1 MPIINQSPC
10 KCLCNLRFADASG
23 DEEHKR
29 AYRSVRVAYA
39 GTLAPDGLGDL
50 LHGLVLADDGF
61 MQHLIKVQQLLAL
74 ALEQL

>member
-1 MPIINQSPC
+1 MLIVEQASCQRLC
-10 KCLCNLRFADASG
+10 KLRFTDARG
-23 DEEHKR
+23 AEEHKR

-39 GTLAPDGLGDL
+39 GTRAPDGLGDL
-50 LHGLVLADDGF
+50 LHGLILTDDGF

>member
-1 MPIINQSPC
+1 MLIIKQAPC
-10 KCLCNLRFADASG
+10 KSLCKLRFADTRGA
-23 DEEHKR
+23 EEHKR

-39 GTLAPDGLGDL
+39 GTRAPDGLGDL
-50 LHGLVLADDGF
+50 LHGLVLTYDGF